1 MPPLIR
7 RYIKTSFAFL
17 IAGVLLGSY
26 VSVGQFLAGAYPP
39 RLVITAHVHL
49 LLVGFMLMIVM
60 GVATWM
66 FPRPACDDRRYRP
79 ELAEAVYWL
88 MTVATCVRAL
98 AEMLG
103 GYSDLD
109 GSARDDRARWS
120 RTGRWR
126 PALRRQHVDA
136 RSHAAG
142 GGAAPLA
149 ASRAAIA
156 DRFAPARES
165 WRSGR
170 T

>member
-66 FPRPACDDRRYRP
+66 FPRPARDNRRYRP

-103 GYSDLD
+103 GYSDSL
-109 GSARDDRARWS
+109 
-120 RTGRWR
+120 
-126 PALRRQHVDA
+126 ALRVIIALGGLGQ
-136 RSHAAG
+136 AG
-142 GGAAPLA
+142 GVLLFVVNMWTRVRMPPAAAP
-149 ASRAAIA
+149 R
-156 DRFAPARES
+156 P
-165 WRSGR
+165 
-170 T
+170 